1 MGAVVSHA
9 YRAVGWNAHKQTYD
23 ALAGAAALT
32 CAVVIA
38 GGTLWLQ
45 PHVTA
50 ETVLLRAMGGTAWLL
65 LHVVLSIGPLCRL
78 DRRLLPLLYNRR
90 HLGVMTF
97 GFAVVHGGLAIIQF
111 HAGGDRHPI
120 VSVLTTSTGWTTI
133 DRFPFQILG
142 LAALGV
148 LFLMAATSHDFWLRT
163 LTAPVWKALH
173 MSVYLAYAALVL
185 HIAFGALQS
194 EAPAGAAVLL
204 GVGVSWLAGLHSVAA
219 WRGRLAD
226 RDAATTE
233 LVDVCAVHDIPEGR
247 ARIVCA
253 SGERVAVFRY
263 GDRVSAISNVCQH
276 QNGPLGE
283 GKIVGGAWCARG
295 MATNTGPT
303 RARRRH
309 PSRKP
314 FPPSASRFGR
324 GASCSIRDRF
334 PRALTS
340 NRRRRCHDR
349 RRVLHRLRT
358 GPAERHRGNSP
369 ASGGRP
375 HPRAAPRRRRGH
387 DGATA
392 AAGGEV

>member
-1 MGAVVSHA
+1 MSHA
-9 YRAVGWNAHKQTYD
+9 YRAVGWNAHKQAYD
-23 ALAGAAALT
+23 ALAGAAALL

-45 PHVTA
+45 PYATA

-97 GFAVVHGGLAIIQF
+97 GFAAVHGGLAVVQF
-111 HAGGDRHPI
+111 HAAGDRHPL
-120 VSVLTTSTGWTTI
+120 VSLLTTSTGWTTV

-142 LAALGV
+142 LVALVV
-148 LFLMAATSHDFWLRT
+148 LFVMAATSHDFWLRT

-194 EAPAGAAVLL
+194 EGAGEAGPLL
-204 GVGVSWLAGLHSVAA
+204 GLGVAWLAALHSVAA
-219 WRGRLAD
+219 WRGRRED
-226 RDAATTE
+226 RQAAITAGF
-233 LVDVCAVHDIPEGR
+233 VDVCAVSDIPESR

-263 GDRVSAISNVCQH
+263 GDQVSAISNVCQH

-283 GKIVGGAWCARG
+283 GKIVGGCVVCPWHGYEYRPD
-295 MATNTGPT
+295 TGAAPPPFTEAVPT
-303 RARRRH
+303 FRVRVQQ
-309 PSRKP
+309 
-314 FPPSASRFGR
+314 G
-324 GASCSIRDRF
+324 
-334 PRALTS
+334 
-340 NRRRRCHDR
+340 
-349 RRVLHRLRT
+349 RVLLDPRPLPPGT
-358 GPAERHRGNSP
+358 YVAPAQVTS
-369 ASGGRP
+369 
-375 HPRAAPRRRRGH
+375 
-387 DGATA
+387 
-392 AAGGEV
+392 